1 MASTRDRR
9 PDGRGEDGPVDLSA
23 VLADE
28 AWVEQL
34 RSGQAPVVED
44 AATAELAG
52 LFSALRA
59 DVDAAPLPEMDID
72 EAVAAVRAGRG
83 GQRRRR
89 MLSVVAGAA
98 SVALVAGGIG
108 VLVAGNNTVPPRG
121 GQTVEQDTVNVSV
134 VRAELQRA
142 ADHIDRGEVGVGL
155 EILDAARKSMS
166 GLPRDA
172 EFSELN
178 SMRTDLW
185 ARATGRQAVEAP
197 EVAEA
202 ADQWSPEPR
211 EQQEH
216 EPPAEEAPFWPSTDA
231 PGVDELPLSLLELF
245 ELPMGGDDGEETE
258 TEETDASESTSTT
271 TTTSP
276 SSTTPRPSTSPDSS
290 SKTTTPSPTST
301 SRSNRGGS
309 TTPSEDSDED

>member
-9 PDGRGEDGPVDLSA
+9 PDGRDGDGPVDLSA

-34 RSGQAPVVED
+34 RAGQVPVTD
-44 AATAELAG
+44 DPATAELAG
-52 LFSALRA
+52 MFAALRA
-59 DVDAAPLPEMDID
+59 DVDAAPLPAWDLD

-108 VLVAGNNTVPPRG
+108 VLVAGNNAVPPRG
-121 GQTVEQDTVNVSV
+121 GQTVEQDTINVSV

-155 EILDAARKSMS
+155 EILDAARRSMS

-172 EFSELN
+172 EFSELDTL
-178 SMRTDLW
+178 RADLW

-197 EVAEA
+197 GVEDAGGQWAPAPQERHEV
-202 ADQWSPEPR
+202 
-211 EQQEH
+211 
-216 EPPAEEAPFWPSTDA
+216 PPAEEHPLWPLPDV
-231 PGVDELPLSLLELF
+231 PGVDDLPLSLLEML
-245 ELPMGGDDGEETE
+245 ELPLGEDGSGPADGGSETG
-258 TEETDASESTSTT
+258 DASSSTPPSST
-271 TTTSP
+271 
-276 SSTTPRPSTSPDSS
+276 STTPRPSTSPDSS
-290 SKTTTPSPTST
+290 TKTTSPSPTST
-301 SRSNRGGS
+301 TRSNRS
-309 TTPSEDSDED
+309 TTPSDDSDED